1 MHPPVLLKLLAFAL
15 PLFEQADDL
24 TRSLRQYHNAFVLP
38 FGGFR
43 GFSVHGLTR
52 GCQPTGWNAEVISKF
67 PPIFRGRR
75 RSGKLKLAAGQKS
88 GINEAD
94 DGIWLAS
101 FKRSVSCRRP
111 AGRR

>member
-52 GCQPTGWNAEVISKF
+52 RCQPTGWNAEVISKF
-67 PPIFRGRR
+67 PPIFSRSEAEREIEARSRTKVRHKRSRR
-75 RSGKLKLAAGQKS
+75 RHLARKLQAVCELSSAG
-88 GINEAD
+88 
-94 DGIWLAS
+94 W
-101 FKRSVSCRRP
+101 
-111 AGRR
+111 

>member
-43 GFSVHGLTR
+43 GF
-52 GCQPTGWNAEVISKF
+52 
-67 PPIFRGRR
+67 
-75 RSGKLKLAAGQKS
+75 
-88 GINEAD
+88 
-94 DGIWLAS
+94 
-101 FKRSVSCRRP
+101 
-111 AGRR
+111 